1 MSMMMLCWNVDG
13 LRSVL
18 KKGFMEWFRKESPD
32 ILCIQETRLADGE
45 IPEEVLHID
54 GYYSYFSC
62 SKTRKGY
69 SGVALFT
76 REKPADVKY
85 GFGVERFDDEGR
97 IIVADYGRFVLL
109 DIYFPN
115 GKASQERL
123 DYKMAFYD
131 TFLNYVDHLKKQGK
145 SIVICGDVNTA
156 HTELD
161 IARPRENSKK
171 SGFLPME
178 REWMDKLESHG
189 FIDTYRVFEKEGG
202 HYTYWDMRTG
212 ARKRNVGWRI
222 DYYYISDDLRKNLKN
237 AFIES
242 DVTGSDHCPIGI
254 EIDL

>member
-18 KKGFMEWFRKESPD
+18 KKGFMEWFRKEGPD

-222 DYYYISDDLRKNLKN
+222 DYFYISDDLRKNLKN

>member
-1 MSMMMLCWNVDG
+1 MMMLCWNVDG

-222 DYYYISDDLRKNLKN
+222 DYFYISDDLRKNLKN

>member
-1 MSMMMLCWNVDG
+1 MKMLCWNVDG

-18 KKGFMEWFRKESPD
+18 KKGFVQWLLKESPD
-32 ILCIQETRLADGE
+32 VLCLQETRLSDDE
-45 IPEEVLHID
+45 IPEELRQID
-54 GYYSYFSC
+54 GYHSYFSRH
-62 SKTRKGY
+62 STKKGY

-76 REKPADVKY
+76 KKEPVKVEK
-85 GFGVERFDDEGR
+85 GFGIPRFDDEGR
-97 IIVADYGRFVLL
+97 TLVADYGSFVLMN
-109 DIYFPN
+109 IYFPN

-131 TFLNYVDHLKKQGK
+131 AFLEYADKIKKNGK
-145 SIVICGDVNTA
+145 GVIVCGDVNTA
-156 HTELD
+156 HSELD
-161 IARPRENSKK
+161 IARPKDNAKR

-189 FIDTYRVFEKEGG
+189 YVDTYRAFEKEGG

-222 DYYYISDDLRKNLKN
+222 DYFYISKDLLPYLKN
-237 AFIES
+237 AYIES
-242 DVTGSDHCPIGI
+242 DVQGSDHCPIGI

>member
-1 MSMMMLCWNVDG
+1 MMLCWNVDG

-237 AFIES
+237 VFIES